1 MTMYP
6 VHPRDDHCVVLHVDT
21 PLQARRRDDA
31 ASWSDDAEMMHAGQK
46 NALMALNSV
55 GNATTSLPFNRS
67 MIAAQSVSPT

>member
-1 MTMYP
+1 MYP
-6 VHPRDDHCVVLHVDT
+6 VHLRDDHCVVLHVDT

-31 ASWSDDAEMMHAGQK
+31 ASWSDDAEMMHAGQ
-46 NALMALNSV
+46 NASMALNSA